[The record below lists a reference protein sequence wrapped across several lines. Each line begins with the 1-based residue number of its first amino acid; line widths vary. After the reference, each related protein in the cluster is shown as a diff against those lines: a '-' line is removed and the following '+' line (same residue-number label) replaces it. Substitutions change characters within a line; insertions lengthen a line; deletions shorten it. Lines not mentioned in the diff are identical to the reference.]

1 MPAPI
6 RFNIDFD
13 AGVVDRMIERLIVL
27 RAQMKPGLPP
37 ARNRH

>member
-27 RAQMKPGLPP
+27 RA
-37 ARNRH
+37 R